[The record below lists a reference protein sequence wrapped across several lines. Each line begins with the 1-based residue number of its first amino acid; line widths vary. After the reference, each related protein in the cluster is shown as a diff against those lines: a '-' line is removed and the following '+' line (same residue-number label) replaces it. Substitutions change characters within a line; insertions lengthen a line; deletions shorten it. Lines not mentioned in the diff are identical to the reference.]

1 MVIQCKYR
9 RNDPFSLFQAP
20 LLFLLQYMHRFI
32 QGQEGNWLK
41 PNQFSVA
48 KLTHTLSLTLTLTH
62 SRTHAPTHTL
72 VFVRPRPRPSIGNAA
87 AAFLSTS
94 LFDGSRFFAEIFC
107 CCCLRLVL
115 PSFIHHPELNAFIF
129 PRLCWTRKHSST
141 NDRKWWLGKKARE
154 TSQVA
159 QDPQF

>member
-1 MVIQCKYR
+1 MILF
-9 RNDPFSLFQAP
+9 PFFRLLCCFYFSTCIGLFKDKKEIGLSRINSL
-20 LLFLLQYMHRFI
+20 L
-32 QGQEGNWLK
+32 
-41 PNQFSVA
+41 PNSLTHSLSHPHTHA
-48 KLTHTLSLTLTLTH
+48 HPLTHT
-62 SRTHAPTHTL
+62 RTHTRTL

-129 PRLCWTRKHSST
+129 PRLC
-141 NDRKWWLGKKARE
+141 
-154 TSQVA
+154 
-159 QDPQF
+159 

>member
-1 MVIQCKYR
+1 MILF
-9 RNDPFSLFQAP
+9 PFFRLLCCFYFSTCIGLFKDKKEIGLSRINSL
-20 LLFLLQYMHRFI
+20 L
-32 QGQEGNWLK
+32 
-41 PNQFSVA
+41 PNS
-48 KLTHTLSLTLTLTH
+48 LTH
-62 SRTHAPTHTL
+62 SLSPSHSLTHARTHPHTHWSSCGL
-72 VFVRPRPRPSIGNAA
+72 DQGHPSATQQQPFFRLLCLTDPD
-87 AAFLSTS
+87 FLPK
-94 LFDGSRFFAEIFC
+94 FFC

-129 PRLCWTRKHSST
+129 PRLRWTRKHSST

>member
-1 MVIQCKYR
+1 MILF
-9 RNDPFSLFQAP
+9 PFFRLLCCFYFSTCIGLFKDKKEIGLSRINSL
-20 LLFLLQYMHRFI
+20 L
-32 QGQEGNWLK
+32 
-41 PNQFSVA
+41 PNS
-48 KLTHTLSLTLTLTH
+48 LTHSLSPSHTCAPTHSLTLTLTH

-129 PRLCWTRKHSST
+129 PRLC
-141 NDRKWWLGKKARE
+141 
-154 TSQVA
+154 
-159 QDPQF
+159 